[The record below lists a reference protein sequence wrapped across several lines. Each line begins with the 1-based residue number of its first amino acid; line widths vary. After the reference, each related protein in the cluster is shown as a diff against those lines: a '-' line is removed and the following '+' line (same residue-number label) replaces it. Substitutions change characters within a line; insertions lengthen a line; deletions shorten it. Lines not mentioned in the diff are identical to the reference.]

1 MATARR
7 AHPNARGRSRRGRA
21 TVTVRIRDLPPK
33 ATKPLTPELEHT
45 KALTFDLFGTV
56 LDLGGSLTPPIASFL
71 EEQGSSGVDAAE
83 FWAQLRYRQRIEQY
97 QDAMVEL
104 GHSGYLETVEKA
116 FSYVC
121 RLNGLDPSRDEIK
134 RWMESWQQLNPFP
147 EVVAALD
154 RLRTRFKL
162 VALSNGNPWFLDH
175 LVKNRIRYEFDDVL
189 SVELVGVFKPSP
201 AVYRRA
207 ARELDLEPGELL
219 MVSANSF
226 DVMGARTCGLRGAY
240 INRYALPFEDT
251 EERYLPDVTVS
262 DFTELATALDT

>member
-1 MATARR
+1 M
-7 AHPNARGRSRRGRA
+7 S
-21 TVTVRIRDLPPK
+21 LK
-33 ATKPLTPELEHT
+33 PELANT

-56 LDLGGSLTPPIASFL
+56 LDLGGSLTSYIAEFL
-71 EEQGSSGVDAAE
+71 KEHGSDRDAGA

-97 QDAMVEL
+97 QDSLVEL

-121 RLNGLDPSRDEIK
+121 RLNGLDPERPAIK
-134 RWMESWQQLNPFP
+134 KWMESWQMLSPFP
-147 EVVAALD
+147 EVVDALD
-154 RLRTRFKL
+154 RLKSRFKL

-175 LVKNRIRYEFDDVL
+175 LVKNRIKYDFDAVL
-189 SVELVGVFKPSP
+189 SVELAGAFKPHP

-207 ARELDLEPGELL
+207 ARELDMEVGELI

-240 INRYALPFEDT
+240 VNRYDLPFEDT
-251 EERYLPDVTVS
+251 HARYLPDVTVGN
-262 DFTELATALDT
+262 FTQLADVLLG